1 MNESNHQ
8 TSLKRE
14 ATEPLQELKT
24 SKKKLK
30 TLSSSSSSEISKEDE
45 SLLDENS
52 AMSDDDPESESTKSV
67 HQNSYDEIQ
76 NKRLQRKN
84 KFDRN
89 RKIFIRPKELEDEDV
104 QGWYFTKKPVGIFT
118 YWDGKDLYS
127 YSGCKYKPPSKF
139 IKDFPEG
146 YPLLG
151 VLHKPRADLA
161 EHRQIV
167 CQKGEKAA
175 DWLDLKFSVYDTPE
189 GDRKFKNRIEEI
201 RSSLA
206 ENSSYVELS
215 KYQKFNSEIDILK
228 GIRELDQKGEAI
240 YFRHGEKPY
249 RSGLGG
255 GFVQLFPE
263 NNFGKSAIKRFYQ
276 SALIKKLDVKNLFL

>member
-24 SKKKLK
+24 SKKLK
-30 TLSSSSSSEISKEDE
+30 TPSSSSSEISKEDE
-45 SLLDENS
+45 ERSSLLDENS
-52 AMSDDDPESESTKSV
+52 DDDIESESTKSV
-67 HQNSYDEIQ
+67 HDEVR

-104 QGWYFTKKPVGIFT
+104 QGWYFTKKPVGIFA

-127 YSGCKYKPPSKF
+127 CSGCKYKPPSTF
-139 IKDFPEG
+139 IKDFPED

-167 CQKGEKAA
+167 CQKRETAA

-201 RSSLA
+201 KSSLA

-240 YFRHGEKPY
+240 YFKHGEKPY